1 MQADQS
7 PILGIIP
14 DVRGL
19 GGPASFH
26 QKFVAGLTKRNIRV
40 SYDLT
45 RKDLSAVLVI
55 AGSKHLDTLY
65 RVKRAGIPII
75 QRLDGLNYVHRHKST
90 GPRHFLRSEVN
101 NWLMQTIR
109 SRLTSRIIY
118 QSWFSQSWWTR
129 VYGALDKPFRII
141 YNGIDLEKYRPAEI
155 PPALD
160 RSIRLMT
167 VEGHLKNGVETGLVN
182 AVHALQYWP
191 TYQNRPVRLAVA
203 GDVPQSVRD
212 RIDLMVPGRIDW
224 LGILPREQIPTELHR
239 SHLFFPVELNPACP
253 NAVIEALA
261 CGLPVLAFDSGSI
274 RELVDEHS
282 GGILPYDADVWKLE
296 LASGKELPEVAE
308 KIMGNLPEYRLNAR
322 KRAETMFQLDDMV
335 ESYLDF
341 ILQ

>member
-1 MQADQS
+1 MQPDSS
-7 PILGIIP
+7 PTLGIIP

-26 QKFVAGLTKRNIRV
+26 QKFVTGLTKRNIRV

-55 AGSKHLDTLY
+55 AGSRHLNSLY
-65 RVKRAGIPII
+65 RVKQAGIPII
-75 QRLDGLNYVHRHKST
+75 QRLDGLNYVHRHKFT
-90 GPRHFLRSEVN
+90 GIKHFLRSEVN

-109 SRLTSRIIY
+109 SRLANRIIY

-129 VYGALDKPFRII
+129 VYGELEKPYRII
-141 YNGIDLEKYRPAEI
+141 YNGIDLEKYRPAEQV
-155 PPALD
+155 PSLENG
-160 RSIRLMT
+160 IRLMT
-167 VEGHLKNGVETGLVN
+167 VEGHLKNGIETGLVN
-182 AVHALQYWP
+182 TVKALQHWQS
-191 TYQNRPVRLAVA
+191 YQNLPIRLAVA
-203 GDVPQSVRD
+203 GDVPLTVRE
-212 RIDLMVPGRIDW
+212 RIESLLAGRIDW
-224 LGILPREQIPTELHR
+224 LGILPREQIPAELHR
-239 SHLFFPVELNPACP
+239 SHLFFSVELNPACP

-274 RELVDEHS
+274 RELVDEEC

-296 LASGKELPEVAE
+296 LASGSGLPAVGSE
-308 KIMGNLPEYRLNAR
+308 ILDRLPDYRLNAR

-335 ESYLDF
+335 DFYLDF